1 MPGQGVPNAMSVPG
15 YALVRD
21 DREMKIKQGRS
32 QLSFTDVAALIDPTT
47 VTFTSLTDPSTRV
60 LEQNFQFDL
69 VSTQKLLLKF
79 IDRQITVDKPNG
91 NSVTPITGTLLS
103 ATDGIVLRGND
114 GSIYSLPSYS
124 SVRFPDLPGGLNTRP
139 TLVWDIQSPVG
150 GSHKARV
157 TYQTGGITWWA
168 DYNLIFNEGADAN
181 SGLLDLS
188 AWVSIINQSG
198 ATYPDAKLKLIA
210 GDVHRA
216 AARRWTEVARTRGA
230 GDGRSRTGKPNGFE
244 QKDFFEFHLYT
255 LGRKTT
261 LPNNSTKQIELF
273 DQAKQIPAKKMLL
286 YYGAVQPYFYPSPYT
301 DRNLGIEMNKKVDV
315 YLEFKNDKQFGLG
328 VPLPAGRM
336 RVSQARRGRRQPRV
350 HRRGQDRSHA
360 EGRAGAREA
369 RFRVRR
375 GRRTPPGRLRRRHH
389 REVDGRRN
397 RSEAAQ
403 PQVAARRGGREGKPL
418 PLEQLE
424 DPHQDAQLREGRRAH
439 HQLPGEGGEGRRDG
453 RALPGAL
460 HLVARWVPGRETGI
474 THAWIIPVCRPGPLR
489 HHRQPNRSRAEP
501 CKPWRFRRIQARI
514 VASTSAHRA
523 ARS

>member
-1 MPGQGVPNAMSVPG
+1 MRKSLRPLAIAVSSAVFAAAAHAETAITIYSSAQPGAISPEFYRPIPGQGVPNAMSVPG

-21 DREMKIKQGRS
+21 DRDMKIKQGRS

-47 VTFTSLTDPSTRV
+47 VTFSSLTDPSTRV

-79 IDRQITVDKPNG
+79 IDRQITVDKSSG

-103 ATDGIVLRGND
+103 AIDGIVLRGTD
-114 GSIYSLPSYS
+114 GSIYSLPAYT

-139 TLVWDIQSPVG
+139 TLVWDIQSPAG
-150 GSHKARV
+150 GSHKTRV

-198 ATYPDAKLKLIA
+198 ATYQDAKLKLIA

-216 AARRWTEVARTRGA
+216 APVLDRAMRSKVMEMAVAAPQGA
-230 GDGRSRTGKPNGFE
+230 NGFE

-255 LGRKTT
+255 LGRTTT

-273 DQAKQIPAKKMLL
+273 DQAKQIPAKKVLL

-301 DRNLGIEMNKKVDV
+301 DRNMGVEMNKKVDV

-328 VPLPAGRM
+328 VPLPAGRL
-336 RVSQARRGRRQPRV
+336 RVSQLDKADGSLEFIGEDTIDHTPKDEQVRVKLGSAFDVVGERRQISFSVDTTAKWMEEEIEVKLRNHKSQPVDVVVKETLYRWSNWKILTQT
-350 HRRGQDRSHA
+350 HKYDK
-360 EGRAGAREA
+360 EDARTISFPVKVAKDGEA
-369 RFRVRR
+369 VVRYRVRY
-375 GRRTPPGRLRRRHH
+375 T
-389 REVDGRRN
+389 
-397 RSEAAQ
+397 
-403 PQVAARRGGREGKPL
+403 
-418 PLEQLE
+418 
-424 DPHQDAQLREGRRAH
+424 
-439 HQLPGEGGEGRRDG
+439 
-453 RALPGAL
+453 
-460 HLVARWVPGRETGI
+460 W
-474 THAWIIPVCRPGPLR
+474 
-489 HHRQPNRSRAEP
+489 
-501 CKPWRFRRIQARI
+501 
-514 VASTSAHRA
+514 
-523 ARS
+523 

>member
-1 MPGQGVPNAMSVPG
+1 MRKSLGPLAIAISCAISANATHAAPAANAETAITIYSSAQPGAISPEFYRPIPGQGVPNAMSVPG

-21 DREMKIKQGRS
+21 DRDVAIKQGRS
-32 QLSFTDVAALIDPTT
+32 QLPFTDVAALIDPTT

-103 ATDGIVLRGND
+103 ATDGIVLRGSD
-114 GSIYSLPSYS
+114 GSIYSLPSYT

-139 TLVWDIQSPVG
+139 TLVWDIQSPTG
-150 GSHKARV
+150 GNHKARV
-157 TYQTGGITWWA
+157 TYQTGGVTWWA

-198 ATYPDAKLKLIA
+198 ATYQDAKLKLIA

-216 AARRWTEVARTRGA
+216 APAMDRVMRTKVLEMA
-230 GDGRSRTGKPNGFE
+230 AAAPQAANGFE

-255 LGRKTT
+255 LGRPTT

-273 DQAKQIPAKKMLL
+273 DQAKQIPAKKVLL

-301 DRNLGIEMNKKVDV
+301 DRNMGVEMNKKVDV

-328 VPLPAGRM
+328 VPLPAGRL
-336 RVSQARRGRRQPRV
+336 RVSQLDKADGSMEFIGEDTIDHTPKDEQVRVKLGSAFDVVGERRQVSFSVDTAAKWMEEEIEVKLRNHKTQPVDVVVKENLYRWSNWKILTQTHKYDKEDARTISFPVRV
-350 HRRGQDRSHA
+350 LKDGETVVRY
-360 EGRAGAREA
+360 
-369 RFRVRR
+369 RVRY
-375 GRRTPPGRLRRRHH
+375 T
-389 REVDGRRN
+389 
-397 RSEAAQ
+397 
-403 PQVAARRGGREGKPL
+403 
-418 PLEQLE
+418 
-424 DPHQDAQLREGRRAH
+424 
-439 HQLPGEGGEGRRDG
+439 
-453 RALPGAL
+453 
-460 HLVARWVPGRETGI
+460 W
-474 THAWIIPVCRPGPLR
+474 
-489 HHRQPNRSRAEP
+489 
-501 CKPWRFRRIQARI
+501 
-514 VASTSAHRA
+514 
-523 ARS
+523 